1 MRASSLFRLPSL
13 AALLLASIS
22 LGTSLSGQ
30 GVVDQY
36 QLDGQHQTPLSLP
49 TDESLRLVQ
58 TFVGGM
64 NGTLAGI
71 ELRLRVLNTEPEPM
85 PDWTIEILSV
95 PYGLSMASVLGA
107 VTLTESQVG
116 PYAELS
122 LDSVNATYV
131 DLEALNIPVTVGG
144 KFAFRLAA
152 PGLGAFTDP
161 VHRIYGLGIRR
172 TTLPDE
178 YADGDLFRNSSNHLG
193 DAAFKVF
200 LKNAPPSAD
209 AGGDQSLTQPTGQS
223 VALVGSG
230 TDDYTP
236 SASLLYA
243 WTLVAVPS
251 GSSATLT
258 AGDTATPTFVPDL
271 DGDYTAE
278 LVVTDAQGLASAP
291 DQVLVTVTVDDP
303 PVANAG
309 PDQLAVISAT
319 VQLDGSLSTDDL
331 TAPTSL
337 LYAWTISS
345 APAGSMATLADA
357 ASALPTL
364 VPDVAGDY
372 TIDLIVTDASNQVS
386 PTDHVIV
393 TAAQPNAVPTADAG
407 ADATTATDVAIQLDG
422 SNSSDPDLD
431 PLTFQWS
438 LASVPTGSAA
448 MLVGDTTASP
458 TFSPDLPGTYVV
470 ELVVNDGFADSV
482 TDSMEIEAIDAS
494 DYARRKIHEVD
505 CYVAGLP
512 LSSFYDG
519 ASSNSHQQ
527 ARRAR
532 IAKRW
537 MRCALRVAAWQA
549 WWLDRTVSCQG
560 SSQQIEARR
569 RSTLHALSR
578 VVLRTDGVA
587 LRSVA
592 DVRDS
597 GFRLDLITDPVA
609 AQTVHDCLL
618 LAIAA
623 VEAVN

>member
-1 MRASSLFRLPSL
+1 MRASFHFRLPSL
-13 AALLLASIS
+13 AALLIVS
-22 LGTSLSGQ
+22 TSFGAPLPGQ
-30 GVVDQY
+30 GIVDQH
-36 QLDGQHQTPLSLP
+36 QLDSPHQAHL
-49 TDESLRLVQ
+49 DEGSSRLVQ

-71 ELRLRVLNTEPEPM
+71 ELRLSILNTEPEPM
-85 PDWTIEILSV
+85 PDWSIEILSV
-95 PYGLSMASVLGA
+95 PYGLSMATVLGT

-116 PYAELS
+116 PNVALT
-122 LDSVNATYV
+122 LGSVNATYV
-131 DLEALNIPVTVGG
+131 DLEPLNIPVTVGSRL
-144 KFAFRLAA
+144 AFRLSA
-152 PGLGAFTDP
+152 PHLGTFTDP

-178 YADGDLFRNSSNHLG
+178 YAEGDLFRDSTHLG

-200 LKNAPPSAD
+200 LKNAPPTAD
-209 AGGDQSLTQPTGQS
+209 AGADQSLTQPTGQP
-223 VALVGSG
+223 VALAGSG
-230 TDDYTP
+230 ADDHTS

-243 WTLVAVPS
+243 WTLVDVPS
-251 GSSATLT
+251 GSGATLT
-258 AGDTATPTFVPDL
+258 AANTATPTFVPDL

-278 LVVTDAQGLASAP
+278 LIVTDAQGLSSVP

-319 VQLDGSLSTDDL
+319 VQLDGGLSTDDL
-331 TAPTSL
+331 TAAASL

-357 ASALPTL
+357 GSALPTL

-372 TIDLIVTDASNQVS
+372 TIDLVVTDASNQAS
-386 PTDHVIV
+386 PADQVVV
-393 TAAQPNAVPTADAG
+393 TAAEPNAAPTADAG
-407 ADATTATDVAIQLDG
+407 ADATTATNVAIQLDG

-438 LASVPTGSAA
+438 LASAPTGSAA
-448 MLVGDTTASP
+448 ILAGDTSATP

-470 ELVVNDGFADSV
+470 ELVVNDGFTDSVADS
-482 TDSMEIEAIDAS
+482 MQIEAIDAH
-494 DYARRKIHEVD
+494 DYARSKIHEVD

-512 LSSFYDG
+512 FGNFYHG
-519 ASSNSHQQ
+519 TSSNSRHQAQ
-527 ARRAR
+527 RAR

-537 MRCALRVAAWQA
+537 VRSALRVAAWRA
-549 WWLDRTVSCQG
+549 YWLDRTVSCQG
-560 SSQQIEARR
+560 SAQQIEAHR

-592 DVRDS
+592 DVRHS

-609 AQTVHDCLL
+609 AQTVYDCLL
-618 LAIAA
+618 LAIGA
-623 VEAVN
+623 VEAAN

>member
-1 MRASSLFRLPSL
+1 MRASFHFRLPSL
-13 AALLLASIS
+13 AALLLASTT
-22 LGTSLSGQ
+22 LGASLSAQ

-36 QLDGQHQTPLSLP
+36 QLDGPNAAPLFLQTDGS
-49 TDESLRLVQ
+49 TSLVQ

-95 PYGLSMASVLGA
+95 PYGLSMATVLGA

-131 DLEALNIPVTVGG
+131 DLEVLSIPVTVGD
-144 KFAFRLAA
+144 KLAFRLTA
-152 PGLGAFTDP
+152 PHLGRTTDP
-161 VHRIYGLGIRR
+161 VHRIYSLAIRR
-172 TTLPDE
+172 PDLSDE
-178 YADGDLFRNSSNHLG
+178 YADGDLFRGTNHLG

-200 LKNAPPSAD
+200 LKNAPPTAD
-209 AGGDQSLTQPTGQS
+209 AGADQSLTQPTGQS
-223 VALVGSG
+223 IALAGSG

-251 GSSATLT
+251 GSGATLT

-309 PDQLAVISAT
+309 PDQLAVISTT

-357 ASALPTL
+357 GSALPTL

-386 PTDHVIV
+386 PTDQVVV
-393 TAAQPNAVPTADAG
+393 TAAEPNAAPTADAG
-407 ADATTATDVAIQLDG
+407 ADATTATNVAIQLDG

-431 PLTFQWS
+431 PLTVQWS
-438 LASVPTGSAA
+438 LASAPTGSAA
-448 MLVGDTTASP
+448 MLVGDTSATP

-470 ELVVNDGFADSV
+470 ALVVNDGFADSA

-494 DYARRKIHEVD
+494 DYARSKIHEVD

-519 ASSNSHQQ
+519 ASSNSRHQT
-527 ARRAR
+527 RRAR

-549 WWLDRTVSCQG
+549 YWLDRTVSCQG
-560 SSQQIEARR
+560 SAQQIEARR

-592 DVRDS
+592 DVRNS

-618 LAIAA
+618 LAIGA
-623 VEAVN
+623 VEAAN